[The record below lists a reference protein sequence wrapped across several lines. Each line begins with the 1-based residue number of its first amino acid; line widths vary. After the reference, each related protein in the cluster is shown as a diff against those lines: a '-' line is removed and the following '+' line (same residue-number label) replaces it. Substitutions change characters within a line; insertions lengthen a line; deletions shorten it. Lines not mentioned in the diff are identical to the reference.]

1 MKLMIFSGT
10 TEGHDLC
17 RFLSKNSVQA
27 DVFVATE
34 YGAAVMEPMA
44 GITVHEGRLDEREM
58 EKRLTSD
65 TLLVDATHP
74 YAAAVTDNL
83 RAACAKSGARYER
96 LLRPALPYQNCEIV
110 LDTAAAVDWLNAH
123 PGKVLLTTGS
133 KELEAY
139 TAVQDFQTRLFPR
152 VLPTASVLEK
162 CAALGF
168 PGAHIIA
175 AAVTDNLRAA
185 CAKSGA
191 RYERLLRPA
200 LPYQNCEIVLDTAA
214 AVDWLNAHPG
224 KVLLTTGSKELEAY
238 TAVQDFQ
245 TRLFPRVLP
254 TASVLEK
261 CAALGFPGAHII
273 AMQGPFS
280 QAMNAAL
287 LRETGAKILVTK
299 DTGVSGGFAEKVAA
313 AEEVGAKVL
322 VIARPRIENGKD
334 QAQMQE
340 FLTELLGLQNEKR
353 QRRFFIIGAGMGT
366 ADTLTGEAVRA
377 LETAEAVFATK
388 RLAALTA
395 KAEVCAFSELAERA
409 IQCTEKHISLL
420 VSGDVGFF
428 SAAGKLRERLLPY
441 GGVRL
446 VPGLSS
452 MQYMCAKCGI
462 SYENLCFKSLH
473 GRTGNILGAVS
484 YHAATFALTGG
495 ENNAQAVCNSLTDA
509 GLGALPVHLGENLGA
524 ENERIVHGTAAEI
537 AQLSCPDLAVL
548 LIENPRA
555 ANKNEPIRD
564 EMLTRGKVPMTKEE
578 VRWVS
583 VNRLTVRPT
592 DTVWDVG
599 AGTGAVTLELA
610 RKASDG
616 TVYAVE
622 RKPEAVALLHENR
635 IKLGGYNVKIIEG
648 SASEA
653 LENLPAPDC
662 VFVGGSGGRMREILA
677 LAREKNPEVRVVVNA
692 IALET
697 LFAAQTALKEL
708 GFSDIEI
715 TQLAATRGKSVGAY
729 TMLTANNPVFI
740 LSGRAAND
748 TK

>member
-1 MKLMIFSGT
+1 MQA
-10 TEGHDLC
+10 
-17 RFLSKNSVQA
+17 FLA
-27 DVFVATE
+27 D
-34 YGAAVMEPMA
+34 
-44 GITVHEGRLDEREM
+44 
-58 EKRLTSD
+58 
-65 TLLVDATHP
+65 
-74 YAAAVTDNL
+74 
-83 RAACAKSGARYER
+83 
-96 LLRPALPYQNCEIV
+96 
-110 LDTAAAVDWLNAH
+110 
-123 PGKVLLTTGS
+123 
-133 KELEAY
+133 
-139 TAVQDFQTRLFPR
+139 
-152 VLPTASVLEK
+152 
-162 CAALGF
+162 
-168 PGAHIIA
+168 
-175 AAVTDNLRAA
+175 
-185 CAKSGA
+185 
-191 RYERLLRPA
+191 
-200 LPYQNCEIVLDTAA
+200 
-214 AVDWLNAHPG
+214 
-224 KVLLTTGSKELEAY
+224 
-238 TAVQDFQ
+238 
-245 TRLFPRVLP
+245 
-254 TASVLEK
+254 
-261 CAALGFPGAHII
+261 
-273 AMQGPFS
+273 
-280 QAMNAAL
+280 
-287 LRETGAKILVTK
+287 
-299 DTGVSGGFAEKVAA
+299 
-313 AEEVGAKVL
+313 
-322 VIARPRIENGKD
+322 
-334 QAQMQE
+334 
-340 FLTELLGLQNEKR
+340 LLGLQPEKV
-353 QRRFFIIGAGMGT
+353 QRIFTIIGAGMGT
-366 ADTLTGEAVRA
+366 ADPLTGEAVRA

-388 RLAALTA
+388 RLAALSP

-441 GGVRL
+441 GGVTL

-484 YHAATFALTGG
+484 YHTATFALTGG
-495 ENNAQAVCNSLTDA
+495 ENNAQAVCSSLMDA
-509 GLGALPVHLGENLGA
+509 GLGALPVHLGKNLGA

-648 SASEA
+648 PAPEA
-653 LENLPAPDC
+653 LDNLPAPDC

-708 GFSDIEI
+708 GFSDIEV
-715 TQLAATRGKSVGAY
+715 TQLAATRGKPVGAY